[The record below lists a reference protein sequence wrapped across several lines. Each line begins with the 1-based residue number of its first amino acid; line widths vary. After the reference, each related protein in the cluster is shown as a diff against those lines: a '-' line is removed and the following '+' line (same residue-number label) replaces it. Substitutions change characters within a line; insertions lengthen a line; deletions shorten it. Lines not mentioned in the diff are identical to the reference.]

1 MTGKHPTPPPTDH
14 HNCFSRDL
22 ESPLERKFAILEPDC
37 LSGWHSSTQTHE
49 AHKRRDAAS
58 SPRRPVLATI
68 PSPSPEADRQVLQLQ
83 WQAETRIT
91 PTHGR
96 MLPRVAR
103 QRHRCCEASG
113 GAHPGRQFLEGDS
126 PVRCRSSTQTS
137 LSKRS
142 FTLDNS
148 TVWTSVKINGSPT
161 FCLFL
166 RERHFRRSIS
176 LLSQPNHERWC

>member
-1 MTGKHPTPPPTDH
+1 MTGRDPTPPPTNRH
-14 HNCFSRDL
+14 HCFSRDL
-22 ESPLERKFAILEPDC
+22 ESPLERKFAILESDC
-37 LSGWHSSTQTHE
+37 PSGRHSSTQTHE

-96 MLPRVAR
+96 ILPRVAI
-103 QRHRCCEASG
+103 QRPHCCEASG
-113 GAHPGRQFLEGDS
+113 GAHPGRQFVEDDNH
-126 PVRCRSSTQTS
+126 VRCRSSTQTS

-148 TVWTSVKINGSPT
+148 TVWTSVRINGSPHILP
-161 FCLFL
+161 LF
-166 RERHFRRSIS
+166 ERKAFLTID
-176 LLSQPNHERWC
+176 LPALATQP